1 MTEWNNRKDHAFTVL
16 YKLYSSPAFKGNFS
30 DIEEFTK
37 ILKELFDV
45 AVEDNF
51 PFEVS
56 RYRIRPENTTLY

>member
-1 MTEWNNRKDHAFTVL
+1 MTEWNNSKDHAFTVL

-37 ILKELFDV
+37 MLKELFDV
-45 AVEDNF
+45 AVVDNF

-56 RYRIRPENTTLY
+56 R